1 MSDTKTNTEWSDRE
15 IGALWT
21 NVNPKTNDKYLT
33 GHINGEKVILFKNK
47 YKSENEKA
55 PDLKVYK
62 QKDANS
68 NEVKPKD
75 IEEED
80 ELI

>member
-21 NVNPKTNDKYLT
+21 NVNPRTNDKYLT

-62 QKDANS
+62 QKDADS

>member
-62 QKDANS
+62 QKDADS

>member
-62 QKDANS
+62 QKDADS
-68 NEVKPKD
+68 KEVKPKD